1 MEIGGRAG
9 GHFRSFA
16 THWKEFPMLSGTLQM
31 HKVMRTLEPHLLC
44 AWLSDFSSQKWAE
57 LGIHDPAWCLGQ
69 PHTEGTGVAHK

>member
-1 MEIGGRAG
+1 
-9 GHFRSFA
+9 
-16 THWKEFPMLSGTLQM
+16 MLSGTLQM

-57 LGIHDPAWCLGQ
+57 LGTHDPAWCLGQ